1 MPQCVPTPSVRPL
14 FLDELGYLRVV
25 VDSDPR
31 EVGAD
36 PVAEPLTVRRLQTQ
50 ALADARPREVVTRE
64 GQVRCSSASPCDDD
78 YVNGY
83 VNRSGNGGNHRR
95 NWRAETAAVTI
106 IRARTRRWCRFS
118 LMPTRAILEARFDFQ
133 IVKHA

>member
-1 MPQCVPTPSVRPL
+1 MPQCVQAASVRAW
-14 FLDELGYLRVV
+14 FLDERGYLRVV
-25 VDSDPR
+25 VDSGAR
-31 EVGAD
+31 GVGAE

-83 VNRSGNGGNHRR
+83 VNRSGNGGNHRHD
-95 NWRAETAAVTI
+95 WRAETAAVTT
-106 IRARTRRWCRFS
+106 IRQRSRRSCRFQRT
-118 LMPTRAILEARFDFQ
+118 PPRASVEGR
-133 IVKHA
+133 